1 MLQSANVQY
10 PWPCMH
16 AYMETRKRYKNNLC
30 CIRTNEWVGNPYP
43 QHAKISSELPPPSHF
58 NCNCRFS
65 CPIFNHSSYLK
76 KIMKKFKRISHSRST
91 IYILSSNNNK
101 TTGHKKI

>member
-43 QHAKISSELPPPSHF
+43 QHAKISSELPPP
-58 NCNCRFS
+58 
-65 CPIFNHSSYLK
+65 PILIAIVGFRIQYL
-76 KIMKKFKRISHSRST
+76 T
-91 IYILSSNNNK
+91 IRLI
-101 TTGHKKI
+101 